1 MLDWHGGGTCRRQL
15 DTERNHCFQSAT
27 AEVLGA
33 STNALAGMLAART
46 GDYMEMDR
54 TNRNARARA
63 EGWG

>member
-1 MLDWHGGGTCRRQL
+1 MIL
-15 DTERNHCFQSAT
+15 ERSHYCFQSAM

-33 STNALAGMLAART
+33 STNALAAMLAART